1 MVQEPERVTL
11 KTDGMTCAACSAAIE
26 RSLDR
31 LDGVIEANA
40 NFSNNV
46 VSVTYDPEKIKRED
60 IARAI
65 KKAGYDV
72 LEDDPDV
79 LAERERLNAIK
90 IKRELIISIIFTIP
104 LSILAMGPMVGLNV
118 PFHDEP
124 KIYAIVQLLLC
135 IPVLIAGRR
144 FYTKGYP
151 ALIARTPTMDT
162 LIALGTTAAVV
173 YSLYATVQIFAG
185 DGHATHSLVYDS
197 AAMIITLVSV
207 GKYIESRSKVKTNDA
222 VRGLLDLAPPT
233 ANVIRDGKEV
243 TIPADELI
251 VGDIIIIRP
260 GERIPADGKI
270 IEGNSSVDESML
282 TGESMPISKSVGDL
296 IHSGTMNTT
305 GSLRMEAEKTGKDTV
320 LFQIVRMIQDAQGT
334 KAPVA
339 RIADK
344 VAAVF
349 VPVVI
354 LIAVAACL
362 LWLLAGRGV
371 EFSVIVLI
379 SVLVI
384 SCPCALGLAT
394 PLAITVGTGKA
405 AEHGI
410 LFKNASSLERSGN
423 ITSVI
428 LDKTGTITEG
438 KPKVTDIISDMDQD
452 ELIRLTASAELN
464 SQHPLG
470 KAIVSFAEERNLTIP
485 QPTDFMSETGGG
497 VRCTVDGKNVVVGN
511 EKLLRTEGIQDLG
524 NASELSSEGKTVVF
538 VSIDGNFAGAIA
550 ISDPL
555 RPSAVQAVESLKQM
569 GIRPIMVTGDA
580 EGTALAIAKAAG
592 IEEVHAKALPEDKL
606 NIIKDLQVKG
616 ENVAMAGDGIN
627 DAPALTQA
635 DIGLAIGSGTDIA
648 IGAADVVLMNDDV
661 RSIPATMEIGKA
673 TLKNVKQN
681 LFLAFCY
688 NAVCIPLA
696 AGIPYLFG
704 LSMIPEMPMLAA
716 AAMSLSSISVVTNA
730 LRLRGFKPQSIRE

>member
-1 MVQEPERVTL
+1 MATEPERLTL

-46 VSVTYDPEKIKRED
+46 VSVTYDPGKIDKEKI
-60 IARAI
+60 ATAI

-72 LEDDPDV
+72 LEDDPDA
-79 LAERERLNAIK
+79 LAERERQNAVK
-90 IKRELIISIIFTIP
+90 MKRELIISIIFTIP
-104 LSILAMGPMVGLNV
+104 LSILAMGPMIGLNV
-118 PFHDEP
+118 PFQNDPE
-124 KIYAIVQLLLC
+124 IYAIVQLILC
-135 IPVLIAGRR
+135 VPVLIAGRR

-162 LIALGTTAAVV
+162 LIALGTTAAVI
-173 YSLYATVQIFAG
+173 YSLYATFQIFSG
-185 DGHATHSLVYDS
+185 DAHATHSLVYDS

-243 TIPADELI
+243 TIPADEI
-251 VGDIIIIRP
+251 VVGDVIVIRP
-260 GERIPADGKI
+260 GERIPADGRI
-270 IEGNSSVDESML
+270 VDGSSSVDESML
-282 TGESMPISKSVGDL
+282 TGESMPVTKNVGDHV
-296 IHSGTMNTT
+296 HSGTVNTT
-305 GSLRMEAEKTGKDTV
+305 GSLNMVAERTGKDTV
-320 LFQIVRMIQDAQGT
+320 LYQIVRMIQDAQGT

-339 RIADK
+339 RIADR

-354 LIAVAACL
+354 VIAVAACL
-362 LWLLAGRGV
+362 LWLLAGKGV

-405 AEHGI
+405 AEYGV
-410 LFKNASSLERSGN
+410 LFKNASSLERSGS

-438 KPKVTDIISDMDQD
+438 KPKVTDVISEIEED
-452 ELIRLTASAELN
+452 ELIRMTASAEIN
-464 SQHPLG
+464 SEHPLG
-470 KAIVSFAEERNLTIP
+470 KAIVAFAEEKGMQIP
-485 QPTDFMSETGGG
+485 QSSDFMSETGGG
-497 VRCTVDGKNVVVGN
+497 VRCTVEGKKVTVGN
-511 EKLLRTEGIQDLG
+511 EKLMRSEGIEDLG
-524 NASELSSEGKTVVF
+524 AASDLSSEGKTVVF
-538 VSIDGNFAGAIA
+538 VSIDGEYAGAIA

-555 RPSAVQAVESLKQM
+555 RASAVQAVSTLKSM
-569 GIRPIMVTGDA
+569 DIRPIMVTGDA
-580 EGTALAIAKAAG
+580 EGTALAIAKVAG
-592 IEEVHAKALPEDKL
+592 IDEVHAKALPEDKL
-606 NIIKDLQVKG
+606 NIIKELQIKG

-635 DIGLAIGSGTDIA
+635 DLGLAVGSGTDIA

-661 RSIPATMEIGKA
+661 RSIPATIEIGKA

-704 LSMIPEMPMLAA
+704 LDMIPEMPMLAA

-730 LRLRGFKPQSIRE
+730 LRLRGFEPQSIKE